1 MEWYDLLITDEFIN
15 YFSNDNSIYYSD
27 FKSKSEYTPQPLFRK
42 FWDPVTG
49 ITYAFQRFDISD
61 KSLLIIKEKTPDV
74 YDAYINCRERMP
86 FASSL
91 MDFWHSIKTEADG
104 SRYDV
109 DVKTLC
115 AEQIAVL
122 ILYPFWNRMG
132 GSWEIDFLDS
142 GLLKQYLLALKE
154 KSER

>member
-1 MEWYDLLITDEFIN
+1 MEWYDLLITKEFID
-15 YFSNDNSIYYSD
+15 YFTNENSV
-27 FKSKSEYTPQPLFRK
+27 FYTAVDGRQKYDPQPLFRK
-42 FWDPVTG
+42 FRDTVTG

-61 KSLLIIKEKTPDV
+61 RSLLIIKEKTPDV